1 MSDYIFVYRLPG
13 GGSRTA
19 PSDETRGQWQDFI
32 GSLGDRLVQIGDPV
46 FSTHTVGAGQAET
59 MVSGYS
65 IVRADSLDQ
74 ASKLAEG
81 CPALRYGGAVEV
93 GEITPLTM

>member
-19 PSDETRGQWQDFI
+19 PSDETRGQWEKFL
-32 GSLGDRLVQIGDPV
+32 GTLGDRLVQIGDPV
-46 FSTHTVGAGQAET
+46 FSANTVGAGQSNT
-59 MVSGYS
+59 MLSGYS

-81 CPALRYGGAVEV
+81 CPALSHGGAVEV